1 MFPGTITTAAA
12 TDGTTVTTNGD
23 SLTRRF
29 VSFPVG
35 KNILANPSEHDFP
48 LLPVPHQSLCRG
60 SHKGWLVMVDKDM
73 SMYLQ
78 NPFTGRRIDLPPV
91 TSLPRADSSWAS
103 MSKWYIEKVIMSAS
117 PSSSSSSSSSSD
129 CFVVVFFGPGDQVA
143 FCKVGDKNWRLLKNP
158 ESSGYYIDGIYYKEQ
173 FHIVDE
179 YGKIYV
185 SDPLDSPDQPKLNEF
200 YPQNRHSIDY
210 VQKWY
215 LVECGGELYQILRK
229 IKNLGDTS
237 HESDDDEEDIG
248 DQGEQIDIG
257 EEEGDH
263 INDDS
268 DDDEGEER
276 KSDDDDDER
285 EERKSNTYEFDD
297 FDYDNIYESEVRNF
311 IKRTTRF
318 HIFKLETSGSEPK
331 WICTAKDFN
340 GAAVFLGY
348 NQSFALSK
356 SDLMS
361 YKGDRIYYTDDDIAS
376 HQLCVRSGQDMG
388 IFSLRDSKFEPLCST
403 NSESTKPPAV
413 WITPCDGGSN

>member
-1 MFPGTITTAAA
+1 MFPGTITTTAAA
-12 TDGTTVTTNGD
+12 DGTTVTTNGD

-117 PSSSSSSSSSSD
+117 PSSSSSSSSSD
-129 CFVVVFFGPGDQVA
+129 CFVVVFFGPGDQVG

-215 LVECGGELYQILRK
+215 LVECG
-229 IKNLGDTS
+229 
-237 HESDDDEEDIG
+237 
-248 DQGEQIDIG
+248 
-257 EEEGDH
+257 
-263 INDDS
+263 
-268 DDDEGEER
+268 
-276 KSDDDDDER
+276 
-285 EERKSNTYEFDD
+285 
-297 FDYDNIYESEVRNF
+297 
-311 IKRTTRF
+311 
-318 HIFKLETSGSEPK
+318 
-331 WICTAKDFN
+331 
-340 GAAVFLGY
+340 VFLGY

-376 HQLCVRSGQDMG
+376 HQLRVRSGQDMG